1 MAHPFSV
8 RPVTSFGVKGG
19 SLATPWEYRGW
30 GKNAKEAEA
39 VAREMNLPEYRKA
52 KKVKK

>member
-1 MAHPFSV
+1 V

-19 SLATPWEYRGW
+19 SIATPWEYRGW

-39 VAREMNLPEYRKA
+39 VAREMNLPEYQKA
-52 KKVKK
+52 KKAKR